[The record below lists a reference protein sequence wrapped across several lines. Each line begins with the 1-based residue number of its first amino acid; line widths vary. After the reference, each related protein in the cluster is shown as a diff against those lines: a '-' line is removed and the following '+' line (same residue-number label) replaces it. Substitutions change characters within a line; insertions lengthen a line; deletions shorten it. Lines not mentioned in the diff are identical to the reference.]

1 MIKAK
6 KNGAPRQES
15 AAQVIAPT
23 ETNSS
28 GVGRLS
34 VNTPLVVVPAVLL
47 HELIEREVSRRVKD
61 VAVAW
66 SNGLDWSKVASTP
79 SHVELRR
86 RRYDYGPLR
95 PPMDREAMARWV
107 RTGSSEEVAA

>member
-6 KNGAPRQES
+6 ENGAPRQES

-23 ETNSS
+23 ETEDS
-28 GVGRLS
+28 GVGRLW
-34 VNTPLVVVPAVLL
+34 VNTPLVVVPVVLL

-61 VAVAW
+61 AAVAI
-66 SNGLDWSKVASTP
+66 SNGHNWTLIGP
-79 SHVELRR
+79 SHAELQR

-107 RTGSSEEVAA
+107 RTGSSDEVAT